1 LGVDSTTGKEAA
13 VTLTIKIMAFVAT
26 AICTI
31 LVFAGVEGARRLSRK
46 IYAVAAVIVVSAYG
60 ICLVTQPS
68 SWLLADALVLLAAVV
83 LGGVLSRAANSEA
96 ALVAFLMAAI
106 IDAFSATGG
115 LTSKIVDSYAAGQ
128 SRLLQYLS
136 ISVPITGRIV
146 PIVGVGDLLF
156 ASAIMHT
163 LSRFR
168 HPRIAVLLVPLG
180 GLMLAL
186 ILAFTTRFIAGLPSV
201 AAVTTAYLLLH
212 KRAVARTISAPPQY
226 QPEAER

>member
-1 LGVDSTTGKEAA
+1 M
-13 VTLTIKIMAFVAT
+13 TLTIKIMAFVAT

-96 ALVAFLMAAI
+96 ALVAFLMAAAI